1 MGVPRACQHPDPVRR
16 LLHRHHG
23 GDHHSGADPAADRA
37 QARHRSDPFRSDHD
51 AEPDDRPAASAARHG
66 AVRPCSCRKTL
77 GRAHDGRDSAL
88 AGAADARADRDHL
101 HSRTDPLAA
110 KIHGTLQMTSVALA
124 ATLFGPE
131 DLRMVEHP
139 LDKLASGMVRIR
151 FGAGGICGSDMHYF
165 RHARTGDFVVK
176 SPLVLGHEI
185 SGEVVEI
192 AGAAASLK
200 VGDRVAV
207 NPSRWCGHCDA
218 CREGRQNLCENIYF
232 MGSASKTPHMQGG
245 FANYF
250 DAIPAQCVK
259 IPDHVSYQAAA
270 LAEPLAV
277 CLHAVAR
284 AGDVSGKRAVLFG
297 SGPIGLLTML
307 AARRAGIA
315 EVTVVDIAAAPLAFA
330 SRLGANH
337 VVDLSKGEE
346 ALKAVT
352 PFDVAFE
359 VSGTAAGLAS
369 AIGAVRRGGVVVQIG
384 NLPGGQIP
392 TPANAVMAKEIDL
405 RGSFRFWPEFMT
417 AVELIATGGVDVLS
431 LVTAERPL
439 SVAPDAV
446 RLALDR
452 SQSVKVVL
460 TAH

>member
-1 MGVPRACQHPDPVRR
+1 
-16 LLHRHHG
+16 
-23 GDHHSGADPAADRA
+23 
-37 QARHRSDPFRSDHD
+37 
-51 AEPDDRPAASAARHG
+51 
-66 AVRPCSCRKTL
+66 
-77 GRAHDGRDSAL
+77 
-88 AGAADARADRDHL
+88 
-101 HSRTDPLAA
+101 
-110 KIHGTLQMTSVALA
+110 MTSMAYA

-131 DLRMVEHP
+131 DLRMVERP
-139 LDKLASGMVRIR
+139 LDPLQTGMVRIR
-151 FGAGGICGSDMHYF
+151 FGAGGICGSDMHYY
-165 RHARTGDFVVK
+165 RHARTGDFVVT

-185 SGEVVEI
+185 AGEVIEI
-192 AGAAASLK
+192 SGAAPGLK
-200 VGDRVAV
+200 TGDRVAV
-207 NPSRWCGHCDA
+207 NPSRWCGRCTP
-218 CREGRQNLCENIYF
+218 CRDGRLNLCENIFF

-245 FANYF
+245 FASMF

-284 AGDVSGKRAVLFG
+284 SGDVKGKRAVLFG

-330 SRLGANH
+330 SRLGADH
-337 VVDLSKGEE
+337 VVDLSKGDE
-346 ALKAVT
+346 ALKAMAA
-352 PFDVAFE
+352 FDVAFE

-405 RGSFRFWPEFMT
+405 RGSFRFGSEFMT
-417 AVELIATGGVDVLS
+417 AVELIGNGSVDVLS

>member
-1 MGVPRACQHPDPVRR
+1 
-16 LLHRHHG
+16 
-23 GDHHSGADPAADRA
+23 
-37 QARHRSDPFRSDHD
+37 
-51 AEPDDRPAASAARHG
+51 
-66 AVRPCSCRKTL
+66 
-77 GRAHDGRDSAL
+77 
-88 AGAADARADRDHL
+88 
-101 HSRTDPLAA
+101 
-110 KIHGTLQMTSVALA
+110 
-124 ATLFGPE
+124 
-131 DLRMVEHP
+131 
-139 LDKLASGMVRIR
+139 
-151 FGAGGICGSDMHYF
+151 MHYY
-165 RHARTGDFVVK
+165 RHARTGDFVVT

-185 SGEVVEI
+185 AGEVIEI
-192 AGAAASLK
+192 AGSAPGLK
-200 VGDRVAV
+200 TGDRVAV
-207 NPSRWCGHCDA
+207 NPSRWCGRCTP
-218 CREGRQNLCENIYF
+218 CRDGRLNLCENIFF

-245 FANYF
+245 FASMF

-284 AGDVSGKRAVLFG
+284 AGDVKGKRAVLFG

-315 EVTVVDIAAAPLAFA
+315 EVIVVDIAAAPLAFA
-330 SRLGANH
+330 SRLGADH
-337 VVDLSKGEE
+337 VIDLSRGEE
-346 ALKAVT
+346 ALKAMA
-352 PFDVAFE
+352 PFDAAFE

-369 AIGAVRRGGVVVQIG
+369 AIGAVRRGGIVVQIG

-392 TPANAVMAKEIDL
+392 MPANAVMAKEIDL
-405 RGSFRFWPEFMT
+405 RGSFRFGSEFMT
-417 AVELIATGGVDVLS
+417 AVELIGNGSVDVLS

>member
-1 MGVPRACQHPDPVRR
+1 
-16 LLHRHHG
+16 
-23 GDHHSGADPAADRA
+23 
-37 QARHRSDPFRSDHD
+37 
-51 AEPDDRPAASAARHG
+51 
-66 AVRPCSCRKTL
+66 
-77 GRAHDGRDSAL
+77 
-88 AGAADARADRDHL
+88 
-101 HSRTDPLAA
+101 
-110 KIHGTLQMTSVALA
+110 MTSMALA

-131 DLRMVEHP
+131 DLRMVERP
-139 LDKLASGMVRIR
+139 LDPLASGMVRIR
-151 FGAGGICGSDMHYF
+151 FGAGGICGSDMHYY
-165 RHARTGDFVVK
+165 RHARTGDFVVT

-185 SGEVVEI
+185 AGEVVEI
-192 AGAAASLK
+192 SGSAPGLK
-200 VGDRVAV
+200 TGDRVAV
-207 NPSRWCGHCDA
+207 NPSRWCGHCTP
-218 CREGRQNLCENIYF
+218 CREGRLNLCENIFF

-245 FANYF
+245 FSSLF

-284 AGDVSGKRAVLFG
+284 AGDIKGKRAVLFG

-315 EVTVVDIAAAPLAFA
+315 ETTVVDIAAAPLAFA
-330 SRLGANH
+330 TRLGANH
-337 VVDLSKGEE
+337 VIDISKGDET
-346 ALKAVT
+346 LKAVA
-352 PFDVAFE
+352 PYDVAFE
-359 VSGTAAGLAS
+359 VSGAAAGLAS

-405 RGSFRFWPEFMT
+405 RGSFRFGPEFMT
-417 AVELIATGGVDVLS
+417 AVELISSGGVDVLS